1 MTLRKTGKNT
11 TINNMAYIDVEVE
24 DTIDI
29 SVRKFF
35 REMSDSEKEEMR
47 ELLGVKKAMEPSFI
61 DDSFDREVSKFI
73 GNRWRLTVEDEET
86 VLKIANKLV

>member
-1 MTLRKTGKNT
+1 
-11 TINNMAYIDVEVE
+11 MAYIDVEVE

-29 SVRKFF
+29 SVKKFF

-47 ELLGVKKAMEPSFI
+47 ELLGVRKQAPPSI
-61 DDSFDREVSKFI
+61 DDEEFDKKVKKLI

-86 VLKIANKLV
+86 ILKIAEKIVC

>member
-1 MTLRKTGKNT
+1 
-11 TINNMAYIDVEVE
+11 MAYIDVEVE

-29 SVRKFF
+29 SVEEFF

-47 ELLGVKKAMEPSFI
+47 ELLGVRKQAPPSI
-61 DDSFDREVSKFI
+61 DDEEFDKKVKKLI

-86 VLKIANKLV
+86 ILKIAEKIVC

>member
-1 MTLRKTGKNT
+1 
-11 TINNMAYIDVEVE
+11 MAYIDVEVE

-29 SVRKFF
+29 SVKKFF

-47 ELLGVKKAMEPSFI
+47 ELLGVRKQVPPSI
-61 DDSFDREVSKFI
+61 DDEEFDKKVKKLI

-86 VLKIANKLV
+86 ILKIAEKIVC